1 MYARMDFAPAESRDN
16 EPFGIDFNN
25 DLSRLLPGEVLTSA
39 SFQIGVIS
47 GVDPNPQSHLGTQ
60 YVAVN
65 AFNGTGLVTMAVVQL
80 SGLVANVCYWL
91 QATAQTSQGNTL
103 TLWGKVP
110 PEDPPGIW
118 SP

>member
-1 MYARMDFAPAESRDN
+1 MDFAPAEARDD
-16 EPFGIDFNN
+16 EPFGIDFVN
-25 DLSRLLPGEVLTSA
+25 DLGRLLPGEQLASA
-39 SFQIGVIS
+39 EFQIGVIS
-47 GVDPNPQSHLGTQ
+47 GVDLNPAAHLGTQ

-65 AFNGTGLVTMAVVQL
+65 PFSGTGNVTMAVVQL

-91 QATAQTSQGNTL
+91 QATATTTFGNVL

-118 SP
+118 NP